1 MALKRWWPAAALAL
15 AAACAPAA
23 APHVP
28 AVDLQ
33 STRGQVE
40 RFPSNLASARWTVL
54 VFLSADC
61 PCFEAHE
68 PRLAA
73 LARDYGSKG
82 VRFLLVDSERESSAS
97 RAARASIE
105 QDLALPL
112 VIDTDAALADALRAE
127 YATYSVVLD
136 RDGVIRY
143 RGGIDSDKS
152 FLRADAT
159 PYLRDA
165 LDDLLA
171 GATPRRTETEA
182 LGCVLQTR

>member
-1 MALKRWWPAAALAL
+1 MVVKRWWPAAALAL
-15 AAACAPAA
+15 AAACAPATT
-23 APHVP
+23 PHVP
-28 AVDLQ
+28 VVDLQ
-33 STRGQVE
+33 NTRGEVE
-40 RFPSNLASARWTVL
+40 RFPSTLSGARWTVL

-73 LARDYGSKG
+73 LARDYDTKG

-97 RAARASIE
+97 RAARASLE
-105 QDLALPL
+105 QSLAIPL
-112 VIDTDAALADALRAE
+112 VIDANAALADALRAE

-136 RDGVIRY
+136 QEGVIRY

-152 FLRADAT
+152 FLREDAT
-159 PYLRDA
+159 PYLQDA

-171 GATPRRTETEA
+171 GVAPRRSESEA
-182 LGCVLQTR
+182 LGCTLQTR

>member
-1 MALKRWWPAAALAL
+1 MMRCWLLASIL
-15 AAACAPAA
+15 VASCAPAA
-23 APHVP
+23 APRVP

-33 STRGQVE
+33 GTRGEVE
-40 RFPSNLASARWTVL
+40 RFPSNLTRARWTV
-54 VFLSADC
+54 VIFLSADC
-61 PCFEAHE
+61 PCFKAHE

-73 LARDYGSKG
+73 LARDFEPKG

-97 RAARASIE
+97 RAERVSI
-105 QDLALPL
+105 QQRLALPL
-112 VIDTDAALADALRAE
+112 VIDSDAVLADALRAE

-136 RDGVIRY
+136 AEAVALY

-152 FLRADAT
+152 FLREDAT

-171 GATPRRTETEA
+171 GRTPRRAETEA
-182 LGCVLQTR
+182 LGCVLATH